1 MAELDPGR
9 WSAADDELVR
19 GALATLRRDVEAL
32 ELADVRFVKARGA
45 ARRRRTVLGAAA
57 AAAAAVL
64 VVGYVGFSGLGG
76 HPSSLRPAVSTSRS
90 STTSTTSATTPA
102 DAGVPLPVPGDL
114 PVSAE
119 WQRALGITETVVIAD
134 SKESEGGAV
143 MDCANVGQPGTLTH
157 GQSVNAESSG
167 LQADQR
173 VYENPSTAAADR
185 AADAVVSQLLTCSSG
200 GAPVKPPKVSVV
212 ADSAWPKVFS
222 GIGPAS
228 TEWFVVT
235 HSGSKV
241 GIVTIVEPGEAGMHR
256 WTVSQV
262 QDIGAVAQRRLGG
275 DLGGAMP
282 TRPSTVAVDEQMPV
296 AGTRPLLPSSLFVA
310 ASQWAT
316 PGVSGGDG
324 THAVTTDFEG
334 GAQIHE
340 CDVDTA
346 MDMTS
351 SAGRFGIVTVAD
363 EVDGTILGR
372 QRVRLTASAGA
383 ARAEADRIAH
393 GIATCGS
400 RVPHV
405 TVTQDPAHPGLF
417 KVVGAEPGAPK
428 AVGWLGVSVHEG
440 TPAAVSTLYLRSQ
453 TSQGYAEL
461 DWLLSLARQ
470 K

>member
-143 MDCANVGQPGTLTH
+143 MDCANVGRPGTLTH

-282 TRPSTVAVDEQMPV
+282 TRP
-296 AGTRPLLPSSLFVA
+296 
-310 ASQWAT
+310 
-316 PGVSGGDG
+316 
-324 THAVTTDFEG
+324 
-334 GAQIHE
+334 
-340 CDVDTA
+340 
-346 MDMTS
+346 
-351 SAGRFGIVTVAD
+351 
-363 EVDGTILGR
+363 
-372 QRVRLTASAGA
+372 
-383 ARAEADRIAH
+383 
-393 GIATCGS
+393 
-400 RVPHV
+400 
-405 TVTQDPAHPGLF
+405 
-417 KVVGAEPGAPK
+417 
-428 AVGWLGVSVHEG
+428 
-440 TPAAVSTLYLRSQ
+440 
-453 TSQGYAEL
+453 
-461 DWLLSLARQ
+461 
-470 K
+470 

>member
-19 GALATLRRDVEAL
+19 GALATLRRDVEEI

-45 ARRRRTVLGAAA
+45 ARRRRTVLTAAA

-64 VVGYVGFSGLGG
+64 AVGYVGFSGLGG
-76 HPSSLRPAVSTSRS
+76 HASSLRPAVSTSRT
-90 STTSTTSATTPA
+90 STAPTTSATTPD

-119 WQRALGITETVVIAD
+119 WQRALGITETVVLAD
-134 SKESEGGAV
+134 LKEAEGGAV
-143 MDCANVGQPGTLTH
+143 LDCPNVGEPGTRAH
-157 GQSVNAESSG
+157 GQSVTAESAG
-167 LQADQR
+167 LQGDQQVYDNGSTAIADRKADQ
-173 VYENPSTAAADR
+173 
-185 AADAVVSQLLTCSSG
+185 VVSQLLACSSG

-222 GIGPAS
+222 GVGPAS

-241 GIVTIVEPGEAGMHR
+241 GIVTIVEPGESGKHH

-275 DLGGAMP
+275 DVAATTGSG
-282 TRPSTVAVDEQMPV
+282 PSTVAFDERMPV

-310 ASQWAT
+310 ASQWAA
-316 PGVSGGDG
+316 PGLSGGHG

-334 GAQIHE
+334 GAQLHE

-346 MDMTS
+346 MDLTS

-363 EVDGTILGR
+363 QVDGTILGR
-372 QRVRLTASAGA
+372 QRVRLTASAAA
-383 ARAEADRIAH
+383 ARVEAHRVIH

-400 RVPHV
+400 RVADV
-405 TVTQDPAHPGLF
+405 TVTPDPARPGLF
-417 KVVGAEPGAPK
+417 KVVGAEPGAP
-428 AVGWLGVSVHEG
+428 AAAGWLAVSVQDG
-440 TPAAVSTLYLRSQ
+440 TPAAVTTLYLRSQ
-453 TSQGYAEL
+453 PARGFAEL
-461 DWLLSLARQ
+461 DRLLSLARQ

>member
-45 ARRRRTVLGAAA
+45 ARRRRTVLTAAA

-64 VVGYVGFSGLGG
+64 ALGYLGFGGLGG
-76 HPSSLRPAVSTSRS
+76 HPSSLRPAVSTTRS

-119 WQRALGITETVVIAD
+119 WQRAFGLTETVVLAD
-134 SKESEGGAV
+134 LKESEGGAV
-143 MDCANVGQPGTLTH
+143 LDCANVGEPGTRAH
-157 GQSVNAESSG
+157 AQSVNAESSG

-173 VYENPSTAAADR
+173 VYRNPSTAAADR
-185 AADAVVSQLLTCSSG
+185 KADQVVSQLLTCVG
-200 GAPVKPPKVSVV
+200 PVKVSIV

-222 GIGPAS
+222 GVGPAS

-241 GIVTIVEPGEAGMHR
+241 GIVTIVEPGESRKHR

-262 QDIGAVAQRRLGG
+262 QDIGAVAQRRIGG
-275 DLGGAMP
+275 DVGGTTP
-282 TRPSTVAVDEQMPV
+282 SGPSTTAVDEQMPV

-310 ASQWAT
+310 ASQWAA
-316 PGVSGGDG
+316 PGLSGGHG

-334 GAQIHE
+334 GAQVHE

-383 ARAEADRIAH
+383 ARADADRVIH
-393 GIATCGS
+393 GIATCAS

-417 KVVGAEPGAPK
+417 KVVGAEPGAPT
-428 AVGWLGVSVHEG
+428 AAGWLAVSVHEG
-440 TPAAVSTLYLRSQ
+440 TPAAVTTLYLRSQ
-453 TSQGYAEL
+453 PAQGFAEL
-461 DWLLSLARQ
+461 DRLLALARQ